1 MAQTNFRALA
11 AAVLALIAAP
21 VLAQT
26 FSDGYNFLKAI
37 RERDG
42 AKVDQIASSPNSAT
56 IINTREASTGEG
68 ALHIVTRVRDLTW
81 LRYLLSHG
89 ARPDIQSNDGTT
101 ALMLA
106 AQIGW
111 QDGAEALLA
120 RRASVNLANNRGE
133 TPLIYA
139 VQRNDIAMVRF
150 LMANGADPDMSDSVA
165 GYSAIDY
172 ATQDR
177 RRSAILQVLRAPRGQ
192 ASDAATT
199 TVGPP
204 APSPQP
210 ASQPRP

>member
-11 AAVLALIAAP
+11 AAVLALVAAP
-21 VLAQT
+21 VVAQT

-37 RERDG
+37 RDRDG
-42 AKVDQIASSPNSAT
+42 AKVDQVTSSPNSSV
-56 IINTREASTGEG
+56 IVNTRETSTGEG
-68 ALHIVTRVRDLTW
+68 ALHIVTRARDLTW
-81 LRYLLSHG
+81 LRYLLGHG

-101 ALMLA
+101 PLMLA

-111 QDGAEALLA
+111 RDGAEALLA
-120 RRASVNLANNRGE
+120 RRANVNLANNRGE

-139 VQRNDIAMVRF
+139 VQRNDVAMVRF
-150 LMANGADPDMSDSVA
+150 LMASGADPDQSDSVA

-177 RRSAILQVLRAPRGQ
+177 RRAAVLQVLRAPRGE
-192 ASDAATT
+192 ASDAAPT

-204 APSPQP
+204 APQPQP
-210 ASQPRP
+210 QAQPQP